1 VAIQDARIEIL
12 RKPPFHLNARRTPTP
27 KTVFKGVV
35 MRVQKMLLVP
45 LAAGA
50 LLISVAA
57 VAQTTLNLSVTINGS
72 DAHSISPNIYGM
84 SGFSLDPTFAKE
96 IALPNFRWGGDA
108 TTRYNWLVDSS
119 NSGKDWYYIG
129 GSGVAKPT
137 PSGQVD
143 TMIDTFRPAGT
154 RALITI
160 PIIPFINSTSQNT
173 CSYRESVYGAQQ
185 SYDPYLTV
193 DPDNDQCGN
202 GVDLNG
208 TQISDTNI
216 YYNHINNTTAIQ
228 RAWVQYLAR
237 KHGTGEQDPIHY
249 FQLDNEPG
257 GWGNTHVDVEP
268 SGATYPTIVA
278 LGEQYATTIKEA
290 DPRAKVFGPSDFT
303 LGGWVGTPSQQ
314 NGLWAGQ
321 YYLQQFAAH
330 DKQHHSR
337 SLDYFDEHYY
347 GNGGSDPT
355 EIQTTRALWDP
366 TYNSGTWVEQY
377 DFDGPMQLIPRFRSW
392 IDQYYPGTKLSFSEY
407 SLTNGGTTIYDAL
420 TEADA
425 LGIFG
430 REGVGLANLWTIPA
444 PTDPVAFSYRLFRN
458 YDGKGSK
465 YGDQWVN
472 SVSEDQT
479 QLSIYG
485 ALRTNDSTLTLII
498 INKTGNPIT
507 GNVTLNGIESEGN
520 LAPAYL
526 YSGANLTAIVPQ
538 NPIVLSPEDHE
549 VRSFTN
555 QFPAYSATVVAIP

>member
-1 VAIQDARIEIL
+1 MKVL
-12 RKPPFHLNARRTPTP
+12 
-27 KTVFKGVV
+27 
-35 MRVQKMLLVP
+35 QKMLLVP

-50 LLISVAA
+50 LLLSDVA
-57 VAQTTLNLSVTINGS
+57 VAQTTLDLSVAVKGS
-72 DAHSISPNIYGM
+72 DLHLISPNIYGM

-129 GSGVAKPT
+129 GSGVATPT

-154 RALITI
+154 KGLITI
-160 PIIPFINSTSQNT
+160 PIIPYINSTSQYT

-193 DPDNDQCGN
+193 APDNDQCGN
-202 GVDLNG
+202 GVDLDG
-208 TQISDTNI
+208 HQLADTNI
-216 YYNHINNTTAIQ
+216 YYNHINNTIAIQ
-228 RAWVQYLAR
+228 KAWVRYLVR
-237 KHGTGEQDPIHY
+237 KHGNGERDPIHY

-257 GWGNTHVDVEP
+257 GWGNTHVDVQP
-268 SGATYPTIVA
+268 NGATYPTIVA

-290 DPRAKVFGPSDFT
+290 DPSAEVFGPSDFT

-321 YYLQQFAAH
+321 YYLQQFAAY
-330 DKQHHSR
+330 DKQNRRR

-347 GNGGSDPT
+347 GNGGSDPA

-366 TYNSGTWVEQY
+366 TYNSGTWVEQW
-377 DFDGPMQLIPRFRSW
+377 DFDGPMQLIPRFQSW
-392 IDQYYPGTKLSFSEY
+392 IKQYYPGTKLSFSEY

-458 YDGKGSK
+458 YDGKGSQ
-465 YGDQWVN
+465 YGNLWVD

-485 ALRTNDSTLTLII
+485 ALRTQDSTLTLVI
-498 INKTGNPIT
+498 INKTDNPIT
-507 GNVTLNGIESEGN
+507 GNVTLNGIEAAGN

-538 NPIVLSPEDHE
+538 HGIVLSRKDDA
-549 VRSFTN
+549 VTSFTN
-555 QFPAYSATVVAIP
+555 QFPAYSATVVSIPQRREFGK